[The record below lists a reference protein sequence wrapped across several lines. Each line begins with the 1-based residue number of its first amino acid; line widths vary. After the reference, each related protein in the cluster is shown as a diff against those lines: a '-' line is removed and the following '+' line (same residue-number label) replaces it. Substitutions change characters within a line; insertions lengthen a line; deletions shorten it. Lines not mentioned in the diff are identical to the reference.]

1 MNKVAVYAGTSNVYP
16 QMYTALKS
24 LLLNNQ
30 MDRVYLLID
39 TDDFPYPIPDNV
51 HPIDV
56 RWQPFFPEG
65 SANSTSRWTYM
76 DMLRCCLGMIL
87 PPEEECVLWF
97 DIDTIV
103 DADISELFRLDMTG
117 YYFAGVPEFYKSTDF
132 FKYLN
137 TGVCLHNLQLLR
149 VSSKEHE
156 MVSFLNTYHFDYPG
170 QDAISLLGQG
180 RIKTI
185 DSEYNMNICV
195 NPCHT
200 PKIYHFADKKIPE
213 YTQYWQYK
221 KYERMSL

>member
-1 MNKVAVYAGTSNVYP
+1 
-16 QMYTALKS
+16 
-24 LLLNNQ
+24 
-30 MDRVYLLID
+30 
-39 TDDFPYPIPDNV
+39 
-51 HPIDV
+51 
-56 RWQPFFPEG
+56 
-65 SANSTSRWTYM
+65 
-76 DMLRCCLGMIL
+76 MIL

-103 DADISELFRLDMTG
+103 DADISDIFNLDMTG
-117 YYFAGVPEFYKSTDF
+117 YYFAGVLEFYKSTDF

-137 TGVCLHNLQLLR
+137 TGVCLHNLPLLR
-149 VSSKEHE
+149 ISNKEQE